1 MLYITD
7 KGHMNE
13 IPEDVSEGDR
23 VVVFCKETDSIRVLD
38 MGRLL
43 AAARLVPVEF
53 VPADTKDEMLLAIGG
68 MLEHEEMCTVLFPA
82 GTIPKRYADK
92 IKTVRRAAKKKPA
105 KKAER
110 KSRGKETPAAGKVKN
125 EEAADKEAG
134 GADAAKAPL
143 PETETAADGKAD
155 APAGKPV
162 DDPFRTGTA
171 HAEQEEARKKAGCGE
186 NDWWVP
192 QESFAREAESPS
204 ADKKAPER
212 APETDDAVWPESK
225 YDKAR
230 EKEEEARRKASSDLL
245 ARADAAMAGAETRR
259 EEKA

>member
-53 VPADTKDEMLLAIGG
+53 VPADTKDEQLLAIGG
-68 MLEHEEMCTVLFPA
+68 LLEHEDVCTVLFPVSQV
-82 GTIPKRYADK
+82 PKRYADR

-105 KKAER
+105 KKAEKKTR
-110 KSRGKETPAAGKVKN
+110 RTEHAPAAGKDQKKPEQVENPDADIDLPKP
-125 EEAADKEAG
+125 EEHAKRTDK
-134 GADAAKAPL
+134 
-143 PETETAADGKAD
+143 
-155 APAGKPV
+155 PAHT
-162 DDPFRTGTA
+162 DDPFRTETA
-171 HAEQEEARKKAGCGE
+171 HKEQEEARKKAGCGE

-192 QESFAREAESPS
+192 QENMAKDAKKVAVPETPAESS
-204 ADKKAPER
+204 
-212 APETDDAVWPESK
+212 VWPEPK
-225 YDKAR
+225 RNAALE
-230 EKEEEARRKASSDLL
+230 EKEDARRKAREELL
-245 ARADAAMAGAETRR
+245 ARADAAMAEAE
-259 EEKA
+259 KNKP

>member
-110 KSRGKETPAAGKVKN
+110 KSRGKETPAAGKDHKKPEQVENPDADIDLPKP
-125 EEAADKEAG
+125 EEHAKRTDK
-134 GADAAKAPL
+134 
-143 PETETAADGKAD
+143 
-155 APAGKPV
+155 PAHT
-162 DDPFRTGTA
+162 DDPFRTETA
-171 HAEQEEARKKAGCGE
+171 HKEQEEARKKAGCGE

-192 QESFAREAESPS
+192 QENMTKDAEKVAVPETPAESS
-204 ADKKAPER
+204 
-212 APETDDAVWPESK
+212 VWPEPK
-225 YDKAR
+225 RNAALE
-230 EKEEEARRKASSDLL
+230 EKEDARRKAREELL
-245 ARADAAMAGAETRR
+245 ARADAAMAEAE
-259 EEKA
+259 KNKP